1 MNRYFENPLE
11 LRLAFREFGTCVGI
25 KCSLLLSHS
34 EDDKILDG
42 LASDILDEWEQTM
55 VESTGDGTFG
65 KAMQNQGLRPITKV
79 MYTSALI
86 PGGKFS

>member
-25 KCSLLLSHS
+25 KCSLSLSDS
-34 EDDKILDG
+34 EDDKVLDG
-42 LASDILDEWEQTM
+42 LASDILDQWQQSM
-55 VESTGDGTFG
+55 VRSTENGTFDE
-65 KAMQNQGLRPITKV
+65 AMQGQGLRPITKV
-79 MYTSALI
+79 MYASALI